1 MKDMIKIE
9 NGISLLNAEV
19 SKMIAEFEK
28 QMKFIKDQED
38 QLKEAIK
45 AEMEARCIFKVEDET
60 NGMTISYIAPTMRET
75 FDAKKFKADKPDL
88 YDEYVKFTNVKSSI
102 RIKLK
107 ED

>member
-1 MKDMIKIE
+1 MKELIKIE
-9 NGISLLNAEV
+9 SGISILNAEV
-19 SKMIAEFEK
+19 SNMIAEFER

-60 NGMTISYIAPTMRET
+60 NGMTISYIAPTTRET
-75 FDAKKFKADKPDL
+75 FDSKKFKKELPEI
-88 YDEYVKFTNVKSSI
+88 YDEYVNFTPVKSSI

-107 ED
+107 EV